1 MAAKDQSQR
10 ALVIGKA
17 RELPLI
23 SDANRSPIIETDRD
37 IARGVEFLVER
48 EPCFAKII
56 AVHGLPS
63 PRRVENSLASLLKIV
78 TEQLI
83 SLKAADAIWQR
94 IEASLHPFE
103 PTEILKFD
111 LDNLRNIGLT
121 RAKARSFHA
130 ISAAIQSDALNFES
144 LHHVSDQGVLDK
156 LMALPGIGP
165 WTADIYL
172 LSALGRADACPAG
185 DLALQVAMQDLFAMK
200 ERPTF
205 KAFLAKAENWKP
217 WRSVAARLL
226 WSHYRGLKGLSQ
238 RVN

>member
-1 MAAKDQSQR
+1 MAT
-10 ALVIGKA
+10 GKA
-17 RELPLI
+17 RGLPLTFKF
-23 SDANRSPIIETDRD
+23 PVIESEAD
-37 IARGVEFLVER
+37 IARGAEFLVAR
-48 EPCFAKII
+48 EPCFANVIV
-56 AVHGLPS
+56 VHGLPS
-63 PRRVENSLASLLKIV
+63 PRRVENNLQNLLKIV

-94 IEASLHPFE
+94 IETCLHPFE
-103 PTEILKFD
+103 PGEILKLG
-111 LDNLRNIGLT
+111 LDDLRNLGLT

-130 ISAAIQSDALNFES
+130 ISEAIQGGVLNFES
-144 LHHVSDQGVLDK
+144 LHRVPDQGVLDK

-185 DLALQVAMQDLFAMK
+185 DLALQVAAQDLFELK
-200 ERPTF
+200 DRPTS
-205 KAFLAKAENWKP
+205 KAFLIKAENWKP

>member
-1 MAAKDQSQR
+1 MAAKGQSQH
-10 ALVIGKA
+10 ALAIG
-17 RELPLI
+17 RTRGLPLTFK
-23 SDANRSPIIETDRD
+23 SPLIESEAD
-37 IARGVEFLVER
+37 IARGAEFLVAR
-48 EPCFAKII
+48 EPCFAKVI

-63 PRRVENSLASLLKIV
+63 PRRVENNLQNLLKIV

-94 IEASLHPFE
+94 IETCLHPFE
-103 PTEILKFD
+103 PGEILKRNVD
-111 LDNLRNIGLT
+111 DLRNLGLT

-130 ISAAIQSDALNFES
+130 IAEAIQSGVLNFES
-144 LHHVSDQGVLDK
+144 LHQVPDRGVLDK
-156 LMALPGIGP
+156 LVALPGIGP

-185 DLALQVAMQDLFAMK
+185 DLALQVAAQDLFAMK
-200 ERPTF
+200 DRPTP
-205 KAFLAKAENWKP
+205 KDFLTKAENWKP